1 MGMSSPRMPISQL
14 MKRNSRLPTRTCPGS
29 SMRRVGQATPQPQK
43 TGSAAREHG
52 EVGGRVGALVPV
64 LRYVA
69 RQLIRDE
76 LAWVSGSG
84 LPRVRLLHSI
94 SQASVLVAE
103 TGYFT

>member
-1 MGMSSPRMPISQL
+1 
-14 MKRNSRLPTRTCPGS
+14 
-29 SMRRVGQATPQPQK
+29 
-43 TGSAAREHG
+43 
-52 EVGGRVGALVPV
+52 VPV